1 MPFLAKAL
9 RGVIAPTS
17 RSLNLGG
24 GIQMEQARPMSP
36 QPAKGEA
43 RGTVSGFVL
52 GVSPLW
58 GQPYPEQASNDVS
71 AYISRQRMRE
81 IVLRTP
87 TASASVN
94 AILDFSGGV
103 KVGVR
108 NIDPSKPTPKIQAGI
123 VNRLLNHPNSNQ
135 TKRQFL
141 QMLMRDMATFGYGAI
156 ELVPTGNPTKPVDM
170 WVMDSARLKI
180 DFDEHG
186 FTRGYDMLDA
196 RGVPI
201 IRPGLTQADITS
213 GASVNYDFPQGT
225 TMGYTGQVSYLG
237 QYNHPATATRG
248 LHGWEPDEVM
258 FFSQNPITESV
269 YPHSRIV
276 QLFSAAVLE
285 DLMMQFISERF
296 TDSNIPFGVM
306 DLGDLS
312 EMELRTAIDNWN
324 TQGQHG
330 SRIVLTGS
338 RGSGTKF
345 IPFGYHLKDLEATQL
360 LGEIRMKIM
369 GVLGVTMQEL
379 GESQDV
385 NKANGYNLSF
395 TFKKRAVEPM
405 LDEITETLTKRLL
418 WDTLGYHDLEL
429 YYDEIDSRDDLL
441 QAQIDTAYMKLAIL
455 SPNEIRNRKGL
466 VSVPGGEDKL
476 LYTGNSWMPIDLA
489 RQFAE
494 EIIKIE
500 AQTTAVGVTGPEGTR
515 VRENVANPSQPK
527 SAVVTHSN
535 ASSGKTP
542 PHAQGKPSQMAR
554 LLSGKGLHT
563 ETVPSSNGHSSSKL
577 MSWGNRYPY
586 DTDWIELGS
595 NDHEKDE

>member
-9 RGVIAPTS
+9 RGALQAPV
-17 RSLNLGG
+17 R
-24 GIQMEQARPMSP
+24 MEQARPLTP
-36 QPAKGEA
+36 QTAKGEA

-52 GVSPLW
+52 GVNPLW
-58 GQPYPEQASNDVS
+58 GQPYPEQASGDVT

-81 IVLRTP
+81 VVLRTP
-87 TASASVN
+87 TAAASVN
-94 AILDFSGGV
+94 AILDFAGGV
-103 KVGVR
+103 KIGVR
-108 NIDPSKPTPKIQAGI
+108 NIDPSKPTPKIQAGV
-123 VNRLLNHPNSNQ
+123 VNRLLKSPNSNQ

-141 QMLMRDMATFGYGAI
+141 QSLMRDMSTFGYGAI
-156 ELVPTGNPTKPVDM
+156 EMVPTGNPTKPVDM

-201 IRPGLTQADITS
+201 VRPGLTQADVTS

-237 QYNHPATATRG
+237 QYDHPATATRG
-248 LHGWEPDEVM
+248 LHGWEPEEVM

-276 QLFSAAVLE
+276 SLFSAAVLE

-369 GVLGVTMQEL
+369 GILGVTMQEL

-385 NKANGYNLSF
+385 NKSNGYNLSF
-395 TFKKRAVEPM
+395 TFKKRAVEPL
-405 LDEITETLTKRLL
+405 LDEIVDTLTKRLL
-418 WDTLGYHDLEL
+418 WDTLGYYDLEL
-429 YYDEIDSRDDLL
+429 YYEEIDSRDDFL
-441 QAQIDTAYMKLAIL
+441 QSQIDTNYMKLAIL
-455 SPNEIRNRKGL
+455 TPNEIRNRKGL
-466 VSVPGGEDKL
+466 ISRPGGDDAL
-476 LYTGNSWMPIDLA
+476 LYTGNSWMPLDLA
-489 RQFAE
+489 REFAQ

-500 AQTTAVGVTGPEGTR
+500 ASTTAVGVTGPEGTR
-515 VRENVANPSQPK
+515 VRENVAQPDAQGDQGNK
-527 SAVVTHSN
+527 AGKPTVTHSLGGGN
-535 ASSGKTP
+535 GKTK
-542 PHAQGKPSQMAR
+542 PHAQGAPSQMAR
-554 LLSGKGLHT
+554 TLSGKAA
-563 ETVPSSNGHSSSKL
+563 SNGHSSKGY
-577 MSWGNRYPY
+577 SWGNRYPY
-586 DTDWIELGS
+586 ETDWIEIAM
-595 NDHEKDE
+595 NKDKDNG